1 MKRMSKA
8 EETTASEDQLVLSCV
23 MSFGMNGAYYAWACA
38 VTCTHAKLPL

>member
-1 MKRMSKA
+1 MKRMSKT
-8 EETTASEDQLVLSCV
+8 EETTVSEDQFVLSCV